1 MLSVPTIDVCI
12 CTYRRESVSDTLRS
26 VAAQSGLPAS
36 THVRIVVADNDETPS
51 AESLL
56 RGLADELGIDL
67 LYVHAPARNISIAR
81 NACLDAATAPLVAFL
96 DDDLIATPHWLT
108 ALVEKADATGAD
120 VVFGPVKAS
129 YPQGSPGWA
138 RAADLH
144 STLPTI
150 LPDDTIVT
158 GYTCNV
164 LMRSATVGPLRFKP
178 ELGRSGGED
187 TLFFHT
193 LSRDGA
199 RFVFADEA
207 IMREEVNPAR
217 INLKWLV
224 KRSFR
229 AGQTHARILRSNGE
243 RPVVAIPKLFL
254 KAGFCF
260 GLAALHVGSPPAWR
274 QSLVRGALHVG
285 ALSSMIGARDLELY

>member
-1 MLSVPTIDVCI
+1 MLPVPHIDVCI
-12 CTYRRESVSDTLRS
+12 CTYRRDSVSDTIRS
-26 VAAQSGLPAS
+26 VAAQGGLAAS
-36 THVRIVVADNDETPS
+36 THVRIVVADNDELPS
-51 AESLL
+51 AQGLI

-67 LYVHAPARNISIAR
+67 LYVHAPARNISVAR
-81 NACLDAATAPLVAFL
+81 NACLDAATASLVAFL
-96 DDDLIATPHWLT
+96 DDDLIATGHWLA
-108 ALVEKADATGAD
+108 ALVDKADATGAD
-120 VVFGPVKAS
+120 VVFGPVEAS
-129 YPQGSPGWA
+129 YPQGSPAWA

-150 LPDDTIVT
+150 LAGDVIVT

-164 LMRSATVGPLRFKP
+164 LMRSSKVASLRFSP

-193 LSRDGA
+193 LSQAGA
-199 RFVFADEA
+199 KFVFAEKA

-243 RPVVAIPKLFL
+243 RPVVAIPKLVL
-254 KAGFCF
+254 KAGFCL
-260 GLAALHVGSPPAWR
+260 GLALLRLGSPPAWR

-285 ALSSMIGARDLELY
+285 AISSMIGARDLELY